1 MCGLAF
7 DAEGRLFA
15 CGRDDGKVYVVGEGG
30 SSALVE
36 HINTGGSPCSL
47 AFDHTGRLHVCDA
60 AHRAVLVA
68 EADGSHTPLIATH
81 NDIALRGPHS
91 CVFTADG
98 DIVFSDPGPAG
109 ETSIA
114 SSRGSVY
121 FAKAGDLAEAA
132 AGAAAGGGALSS
144 SGKTL
149 PVAGSCLAYPSGVAL
164 HPGESA
170 MYVCEQSA
178 NRLLRFT
185 QRPAGVYHGTVFHQ
199 FAGRLGP
206 AAVVCDHTRG
216 GLLYVARP
224 EAPEF
229 AEKGIIS
236 VLSAEG
242 ALLRDLEVE
251 GPEVTS
257 LALSLDARYLYFAE
271 CTNNRVYR
279 MLL

>member
-1 MCGLAF
+1 MDHKA
-7 DAEGRLFA
+7 
-15 CGRDDGKVYVVGEGG
+15 VVSCAGCAGCH
-30 SSALVE
+30 STIL
-36 HINTGGSPCSL
+36 PCSVSIR
-47 AFDHTGRLHVCDA
+47 RLQ
-60 AHRAVLVA
+60 
-68 EADGSHTPLIATH
+68 
-81 NDIALRGPHS
+81 GPHS

-98 DIVFSDPGPAG
+98 DIVFTDPGPAG

-114 SSRGSVY
+114 SARGSVY

-132 AGAAAGGGALSS
+132 GAAASGALSS

-199 FAGRLGP
+199 FSGRLGP

-229 AEKGIIS
+229 AEKGVIS

-242 ALLRDLEVE
+242 ALLRDLEVD